1 MKKIDLT
8 EGKVIKVLAML
19 SIPIMGS
26 SLLQFMYNLI
36 DMIWVGGLGSN
47 AVASI
52 GSSSFFIGL
61 GYSINSIVVIG
72 AGIKVAHSIGAKK
85 DIDIKRYIN
94 AGLILNGVIGL
105 IYSFV
110 IIVLGKEFIAFLNID
125 NVNVVKDSYLYLL
138 ISAGNNKIS
147 LKISAIGIIIN
158 ILLDPIFIYTFKFG
172 VLGAGIATLIS
183 NLVMFILFNI
193 YSKEMI
199 KFNHGEVIEYK
210 KIIEIIKLGFP
221 MAVQRI
227 IFTLVNIVLARI
239 ISVFGENAIAAQKIL
254 LDPIFIY
261 TFKFGVLGAGIATL
275 ISTLVMI
282 ILFSIYSVFGENAIA
297 AQKIG
302 LQIEG
307 ITYMV
312 IGGLNGAIASFTGQN
327 FGANKFKRLNEGY
340 RTAIKIGAIYS
351 ILTTFI
357 FILFS
362 VNLVKIFIDDSETI
376 FMASGYLKIIGI
388 AQFFSMIEMV
398 SNGIFTGIGKPN
410 IPSIISIVFTCMRI
424 PMALIL
430 IKYIG
435 LNGIWLSIAFSS
447 IFKGIV
453 SFLIYRFRIYKSYES
468 LSNEYLN

>member
-138 ISAGNNKIS
+138 ISAPMLFFSFFNTLYIRILNSFGNNKIS

-239 ISVFGENAIAAQKIL
+239 ISVFGENAIAAQKI
-254 LDPIFIY
+254 
-261 TFKFGVLGAGIATL
+261 
-275 ISTLVMI
+275 
-282 ILFSIYSVFGENAIA
+282 
-297 AQKIG
+297 G

-327 FGANKFKRLNEGY
+327 FGANKFKRVNEGY
-340 RTAIKIGAIYS
+340 ITAIKIGAIYS